1 MKRQG
6 KFAVNAPD
14 ELLSE
19 NEGRASPVFVSYAT
33 ADRKQA
39 LSVCKALESHGIECW
54 ISSRDVAPGENYQ
67 ESIVRTLRGAC
78 ALVLVFSDAANKSEE
93 VKKELSLASRYA
105 VPVMA
110 LRIADVEPSDAFA
123 YELSTRQWIDAFAGW
138 DHSIELLARRIAEL
152 RDVKSTALSSPGA
165 TVPRRSLPMR
175 RRRIIAVIVGTM
187 LLMVIAGAWLLLRPT
202 ASVAHTM
209 TVRLTTFQR
218 LSEDLPATMPDAV
231 RNEIIEAFN
240 EAGDVGVS
248 TASVPPPGAAP
259 AYALSG
265 TIRRDGDGIRAIT
278 RLSNERSGVT
288 LWSGSLAFDGNQ
300 PSRVPRQIAVHAG
313 NVIRCGLFGASTY
326 AKSMPDPV
334 LSNYL
339 KFCHYYWFEPDVGK
353 MLHSARRVVAAA
365 PDFSWGWSAVTIA
378 AGNAIF
384 ENGPGPS
391 RQALRREGLEAAA
404 KALALDPMN
413 SEVLAART
421 RLMSPADFSGQES
434 LLKRAI
440 AARPLDCGCEHWQ
453 YALMLQNVGRDAD
466 AAAEAGKA
474 VDMLAFDRDSHLTMA
489 KTLNV
494 LGKREEAKQRFDSLI
509 ELDPDRDFA
518 KNFLAVTEATET
530 ADYAAGISALANPK
544 HQAPAAQSA
553 ALAAA
558 FRAIASGNAAAKSE
572 AAKTLLKLP
581 DDQQDYVVV
590 RTLAALGASREA
602 LQLFI
607 EGIDSRYDWPALL
620 WYPSMRSV
628 LNEPAFPALVE
639 RLGLMNYWRT
649 TRKKPDVCAIKDPP
663 PFCGMI

>member
-1 MKRQG
+1 M
-6 KFAVNAPD
+6 NAPD
-14 ELLSE
+14 ELPSE
-19 NEGRASPVFVSYAT
+19 NEARASPVFVSYAT

-39 LSVCKALESHGIECW
+39 LSVCKALERHGTECW

-78 ALVLVFSDAANKSEE
+78 AMVLVFSDAANKSDE

-138 DHSIELLARRIAEL
+138 DRSIELLERRIAEL
-152 RDVKSTALSSPGA
+152 RDVKSITLSSPGA
-165 TVPRRSLPMR
+165 TVPRRPLPVR
-175 RRRIIAVIVGTM
+175 RRGIIAVTAGM

-202 ASVAHTM
+202 APAAHSM
-209 TVRLTTFQR
+209 IVRVTTFQR
-218 LSEDLPATMPDAV
+218 LSEDLPATMPDTV
-231 RNEIIEAFN
+231 RNEIIAAFN

-248 TASVPPPGAAP
+248 TAPVPPPGGAP
-259 AYALSG
+259 DYALSG
-265 TIRRDGDGIRAIT
+265 TIRRDGDEIRAIS

-288 LWSGSLAFDGNQ
+288 LWSGSLAFDADQ
-300 PSRVPRQIAVHAG
+300 LSRVPRQIAVHAG

-339 KFCHYYWFEPDVGK
+339 KFCHYYWFETDIGK
-353 MLHSARRVVAAA
+353 MLYSARRVVASA

-378 AGNAIF
+378 AGNALY

-391 RQALRREGLEAAA
+391 REALRREGLEAAA
-404 KALALDPMN
+404 KALALDPRN

-421 RLMSPADFSGQES
+421 RLMSPADFSGQEA

-440 AARPLDCGCEHWQ
+440 VARPLDCGCEHWQ
-453 YALMLQNVGRDAD
+453 YALMLQNVGRDVD

-494 LGKREEAKQRFDSLI
+494 LGKREEAKQFFVSLI
-509 ELDPDRDFA
+509 ELDPDRDSA
-518 KNFLAVTEATET
+518 KSFLAVTEATET
-530 ADYAAGISALANPK
+530 GDYAAGISALANPK
-544 HQAPAAQSA
+544 NQAPAAQSA
-553 ALAAA
+553 ALAGA

-572 AAKTLLKLP
+572 AAKALLKLP

-607 EGIDSRYDWPALL
+607 NGIDSRYDWPALL
-620 WYPSMRSV
+620 WYPSLRSV
-628 LNEPAFPALVE
+628 LNEPAFPALAE

-649 TRKKPDVCAIKDPP
+649 TRHKPDVCAINDPP
-663 PFCGMI
+663 PFCRMI